1 MTIALTN
8 VRCPECDGSGVVI
21 EEVMKLM
28 AQDYA
33 RFREPHFED
42 REVECET
49 CRGNGEIEEEDI
61 GT

>member
-1 MTIALTN
+1 MT
-8 VRCPECDGSGVVI
+8 CPECNGTGVVI

-49 CRGNGEIEEEDI
+49 CRGNGEIEEEEDI